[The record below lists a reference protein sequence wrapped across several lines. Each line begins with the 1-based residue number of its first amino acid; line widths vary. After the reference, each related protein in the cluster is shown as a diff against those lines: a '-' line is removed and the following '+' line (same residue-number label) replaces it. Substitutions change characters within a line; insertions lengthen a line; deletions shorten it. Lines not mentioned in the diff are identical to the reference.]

1 MCLVYNYF
9 QESDTQY
16 TFSGGAV
23 TVKHTLLALLNH
35 TPTHGYELHRLMETA
50 LGDHWVINTGQIY
63 STLSRLERDGLVV
76 RQPASVDEAAE
87 RTAYELTQDGRAE
100 LERWYRE
107 PLSRDYRLRD
117 AFHAKLMLSLFSGP
131 VPPGEVLQAQ
141 RRELLSEMHE
151 LTHMRAEADPASEL
165 PWLLLLESA
174 IMHLEADLRWL
185 DVCEARLDELR
196 RMPPPRHVSRPRG
209 RPPRRSQPDE
219 TS

>member
-1 MCLVYNYF
+1 M
-9 QESDTQY
+9 
-16 TFSGGAV
+16 

-35 TPTHGYELHRLMETA
+35 TPTHGYELRGLMEAT

-87 RTAYELTQDGRAE
+87 RTVYDLTQDGRAE

-107 PLSRDYRLRD
+107 PLPRTYRLRD
-117 AFHAKLMLSLFSGP
+117 AFHAKLMLSFFSGP
-131 VPPGEVLQAQ
+131 VPPAGVLQIQ
-141 RRELLSEMHE
+141 RGELLSEMHE
-151 LTHMRAEADPASEL
+151 LTRLRAEADPASEL
-165 PWLLLLESA
+165 PWLLLLERA

-209 RPPRRSQPDE
+209 RPPKRGQPDE